1 MSVGA
6 TLMTSDEFL
15 DLADDDRFERCLIR
29 GELRERPMTL
39 RSPTHA
45 CTTAAMTGLL
55 HVWLMS
61 QPEPR
66 PKLFNGDIYFRVRR
80 DPETNFGVYVA
91 LATPEQVKTLK
102 PYDRCIEGPPL
113 LAVEVLSPSD
123 TTEDVNEKV
132 RQLIDA
138 GTVLVWIIDP
148 YVFTVTAFRPGDEP
162 ELYNRKQELI
172 GDPVLPGFRVQVA
185 ALFQ

>member
-1 MSVGA
+1 MNVGA
-6 TLMTSDEFL
+6 TLITGDEFL
-15 DLADDDRFERCLIR
+15 DLTDDDRFERWLIQ

-45 CTTAAMTGLL
+45 STTATMTGLL

-80 DPETNFGVYVA
+80 DPETNFGVDVA

-113 LAVEVLSPSD
+113 LAVEV

-138 GTVLVWIIDP
+138 GTALVWIIDP
-148 YVFTVTAFRPGDEP
+148 NVFTVTAFRPGDEP

-172 GDPVLPGFRVQVA
+172 ADPALPGFRVQVA
-185 ALFQ
+185 VLFQ